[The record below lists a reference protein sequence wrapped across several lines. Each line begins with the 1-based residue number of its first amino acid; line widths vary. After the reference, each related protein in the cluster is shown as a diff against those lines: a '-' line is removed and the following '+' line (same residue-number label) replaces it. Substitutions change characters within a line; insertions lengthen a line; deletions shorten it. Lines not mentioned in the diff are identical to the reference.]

1 MTTPIDDFEKE
12 IQTDEFETPEIDFDE
27 IGFDPNCGEWL
38 DALDSQAGFSD
49 DDLDDIPF

>member
-1 MTTPIDDFEKE
+1 MTPIDDFERE

-27 IGFDPNCGEWL
+27 IEPNCSEWL

-49 DDLDDIPF
+49 SDLDDIPF